1 MFYSKLADSMLI
13 NRTHVPIYPLIA
25 NQIIR
30 KFNITEGTAIDVG
43 AGPASLSIAMARI
56 THLDIYAMDISR
68 EMLEI
73 AQKSI
78 EKNSLK
84 KRITLI
90 TGDVNQMPF
99 QDEFAEL
106 IFSRGSMFF
115 WKDLSTSF
123 KEIYRVLKPGGAGYI
138 GGGFGSA
145 TLRRKVKEE
154 FKRKDGKSY
163 QNPPKIQVDALEI
176 AVLEA
181 GIADYLLIN
190 DESGLWVLFEKTG

>member
-1 MFYSKLADSMLI
+1 
-13 NRTHVPIYPLIA
+13 
-25 NQIIR
+25 
-30 KFNITEGTAIDVG
+30 
-43 AGPASLSIAMARI
+43 
-56 THLDIYAMDISR
+56 
-68 EMLEI
+68 
-73 AQKSI
+73 
-78 EKNSLK
+78 
-84 KRITLI
+84 
-90 TGDVNQMPF
+90 
-99 QDEFAEL
+99 
-106 IFSRGSMFF
+106 MFF
-115 WKDLSTSF
+115 WKDLPTSF

-145 TLRRKVKEE
+145 ALRRKVKEE

>member
-115 WKDLSTSF
+115 WKDLPTSF

-138 GGGFGSA
+138 GGFGSA
-145 TLRRKVKEE
+145 ALRRKVKEE